1 MKRYLA
7 LLLSILALTGCAS
20 IKFVPEQVSGGTIN
34 EKENSQTITSGGVA
48 ITARSADSQTLAYNL
63 DEPVSSFFVVVENQT
78 DSELAMDADSFV
90 LVDSERRQYFS
101 LTPDKLK
108 EIVSRNAYYLMPYPY
123 VGFYYLEDYEK
134 SSFYNRFTSDRPYFY
149 EVNPQDIYTKAL
161 PAGTIIPKAKVAGLV
176 YFRIDIQ
183 DKKGVTLLVYRKGT
197 PKSASAD
204 FSFPFKIV
212 K

>member
-1 MKRYLA
+1 MKRFLV
-7 LLLSILALTGCAS
+7 LLISIFSLTGCAS
-20 IKFVPEQVSGGTIN
+20 IKFVPEQVSNGTIN
-34 EKENSQTITSGGVA
+34 EKDNSQTIIRDKVA
-48 ITARSADSQTLAYNL
+48 VTIRSADSQTLAYNL
-63 DEPVSSFFVVVENQT
+63 DEPVSSFFVVVENRA
-78 DSELAMDADSFV
+78 DSEILLDQDSFV
-90 LVDSERRQYFS
+90 LIDNNGRQYFP
-101 LTPDKLK
+101 LTPEKLK
-108 EIVSRNAYYLMPYPY
+108 EIISRNAYYLMPYPY

-161 PAGTIIPKAKVAGLV
+161 PSGPIIPKAKVEGLV

-197 PKSASAD
+197 PKSATAD